1 MEKKKKSLKP
11 YKIKTDDKF
20 YHPMKFILTPIAK
33 LLFRPKFINKEVL
46 NKQKNKKTIILSNH
60 RYNLDPIMICMSTDK
75 TVHFLG
81 KLEIMNA
88 FLIKHLLRHV
98 GIIPVDRTKKS
109 PEVFQV
115 VKEYLDNNEF
125 VALFPEGTRNKKL
138 NETKLLDFKYGA
150 AKMAIDND
158 AEVVIAVQ
166 KGKFNV
172 INNEGLTIK
181 FSEPIK
187 LEKDVVKA
195 TEKIRKTMLEML
207 EDF

>member
-1 MEKKKKSLKP
+1 MEKKKKGLKP

-20 YHPMKFILTPIAK
+20 YHPMKFLLSPLAK
-33 LLFRPKFINKEVL
+33 ILFRPKFINKEVF
-46 NKQKNKKTIILSNH
+46 NDRDNKKTIILCNH
-60 RYNLDPIMICMSTDK
+60 RYNLDPIMICMPVKK

-88 FLIKHLLRHV
+88 FLIKHFLRHV

-125 VALFPEGTRNKKL
+125 IALFPEGTRNKKL

-158 AEVVIAVQ
+158 AEVIIAVHP
-166 KGKFNV
+166 GW
-172 INNEGLTIK
+172 
-181 FSEPIK
+181 SA
-187 LEKDVVKA
+187 VVQS
-195 TEKIRKTMLEML
+195 
-207 EDF
+207 